1 VQSGHDDDANDG
13 GAAMTRLWKVPGT
26 IAEYTVGTLIVL
38 YQLSVL
44 DRQRR
49 TIDREQS
56 AIGTSR
62 PSHHPHTHRSPE
74 SARPS
79 HSPSAN

>member
-1 VQSGHDDDANDG
+1 
-13 GAAMTRLWKVPGT
+13 MTRLWKVPGT

-49 TIDREQS
+49 SIDREQS
-56 AIGTSR
+56 SHGTSR
-62 PSHHPHTHRSPE
+62 PAHPPHPAHRPE
-74 SARPS
+74 PARPS